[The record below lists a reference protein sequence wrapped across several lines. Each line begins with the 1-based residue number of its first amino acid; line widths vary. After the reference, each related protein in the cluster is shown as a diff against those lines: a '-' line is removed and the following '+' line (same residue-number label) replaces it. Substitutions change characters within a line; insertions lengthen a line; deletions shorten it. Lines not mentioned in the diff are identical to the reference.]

1 MGGSYCTAGT
11 NTGITVYNLGPSI
24 PSDCSEPVTVSTP
37 SGSIIV
43 IGCDWK
49 NGAIYEL
56 NSINENIAWRK
67 MKQILRYPRQSPVAM
82 LIPEE
87 LVYCRNFK
95 EVKNSSDYKY
105 PKITYCTVAV
115 LFHNSF
121 KN

>member
-1 MGGSYCTAGT
+1 MPNA
-11 NTGITVYNLGPSI
+11 
-24 PSDCSEPVTVSTP
+24 
-37 SGSIIV
+37 IV
-43 IGCDWK
+43 IGCDWE
-49 NGAIYEL
+49 NGAIYQL
-56 NSINENIAWRK
+56 NTDENIIWRK
-67 MKQILRYPRQSPVAM
+67 VKQIMTFSRQSPVAM
-82 LIPEE
+82 LIPED